1 MPCQLRAA
9 PWPDVR
15 RAWLACFSPFN
26 QKKINDT
33 PYEIDMRVWGPLI
46 SAIVCITPAPV
57 FAQICSDQDL
67 TTTPAPPPSPRS
79 YRLYLEQLLSA
90 VDANVDLILLGD
102 SLAELWDTKM
112 LQPISVVNLGV
123 GGDRTQ
129 NVLWRLESP
138 RWSKLRPR
146 AVFIMLGTNNLPND
160 NPCAVIASLKRVIER
175 VKSIW
180 PLARV
185 ILLEITPR
193 GKGFLEYNSARVE
206 INAAMRNVLG
216 IETVNVDDEITC
228 GWKEEDVSGACPNY
242 LPDHLHF
249 STAGY
254 EIILKSLRATL
265 FGK

>member
-1 MPCQLRAA
+1 MIIAAFGVLLRGE
-9 PWPDVR
+9 R
-15 RAWLACFSPFN
+15 ILRSL
-26 QKKINDT
+26 
-33 PYEIDMRVWGPLI
+33 LI
-46 SAIVCITPAPV
+46 SAILCIASAPV
-57 FAQICSDQDL
+57 CAQICSDQDS
-67 TTTPAPPPSPRS
+67 TTTPAPNRHN
-79 YRLYLEQLLSA
+79 YELYLRQLHLVVNS
-90 VDANVDLILLGD
+90 DVDLILLGD
-102 SLAELWDTKM
+102 SLAQNWDTKM
-112 LQPISVVNLGV
+112 FQPLSVVNLGIA
-123 GGDRTQ
+123 GDKTE